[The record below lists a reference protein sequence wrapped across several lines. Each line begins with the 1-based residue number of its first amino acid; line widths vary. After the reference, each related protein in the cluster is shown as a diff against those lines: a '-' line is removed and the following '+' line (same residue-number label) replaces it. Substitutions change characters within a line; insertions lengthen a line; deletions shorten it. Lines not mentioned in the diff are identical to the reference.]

1 MNVGNTY
8 FEINLQKQKRLDEL
22 KTLFTIDELINH
34 FYEKEK
40 KLERIKE
47 IIDYY
52 AVEDEEYNKIY
63 NDEEKELLKVFG
75 DDEE

>member
-34 FYEKEK
+34 CYEKEQ